1 MAVAINPFDPKTVL
15 LAKHAQHVVL
25 VHFPIAL
32 LITAV
37 GFDIAGEWWKRPL
50 FATVAR
56 YNLAVAALATIPV
69 VGTGLLAWQW
79 QLEGHKLKGILLQ
92 HLVMG
97 VISSLLIWLV
107 WWMHVRTKD
116 RTVRL
121 PIELLAALAVA
132 ITAHLGGFLSGVNAP
147 G

>member
-37 GFDIAGEWWKRPL
+37 GFDFAGEWWKKPL
-50 FATVAR
+50 LSTVAR
-56 YNLAVAALATIPV
+56 CNLAVAALATIPV

-97 VISSLLIWLV
+97 LVSTALIWLV
-107 WWMHVRTKD
+107 WWMHIRMKSSSLRMPV
-116 RTVRL
+116 
-121 PIELLAALAVA
+121 ELLTALAVA
-132 ITAHLGGFLSGVNAP
+132 VTAHLGGFLSGVNAP